1 MTTNNNNNHGGKRK
15 HATSACKACRD
26 SKIRCDAER
35 PTCGNCARK
44 NKECQF
50 GYKDDKRRVS
60 LRTAIDILSDRVAVL
75 TKVLVQHG
83 VSVPTM
89 DLQQEATL
97 QEICDTLDISLAIS
111 DHDQASSGPREA
123 SNIADSEGNAV
134 PAPAS
139 AHASDALQW
148 SDPAPTNPQQ
158 GVVGSSFPA
167 PMNIL
172 LDDDHIV
179 PALEDMDCPST
190 SDGQMTEISAADWPW
205 HVFDHSLSILN
216 GPVNFGAFDG
226 DGSVIQTETAPSAAA
241 RSSSFVQAENQ
252 FNHASSD
259 EEQESDLVQ
268 QVSAR
273 FGALRIAADG
283 QLRYYGA
290 ATNYHLLEGSRHD
303 EEVDIFTTRQEMLD
317 RLEQAGLAQE
327 VPREIE
333 EHLIELYF
341 SWHNPVHVNIDQ
353 DTFFTARNH
362 PERRAMHV
370 GYYND
375 VLINAV

>member
-1 MTTNNNNNHGGKRK
+1 MTTNNNNNGTKRK

-44 NKECQF
+44 NKECQYGF
-50 GYKDDKRRVS
+50 KDDKRRVS
-60 LRTAIDILSDRVAVL
+60 LRTAIDILSDRVAIL

-83 VSVPTM
+83 VPVPNM
-89 DLQQEATL
+89 DPQQESTL
-97 QEICDTLDISLAIS
+97 QEICETLDISLAIS
-111 DHDQASSGPREA
+111 EHDETAIPTEA
-123 SNIADSEGNAV
+123 TNVVV
-134 PAPAS
+134 PDANVDAPATES
-139 AHASDALQW
+139 MQW
-148 SDPAPTNPQQ
+148 SESAPADPQQ
-158 GVVGSSFPA
+158 GVTGSSFPP

-172 LDDDHIV
+172 LDHDHVV
-179 PALEDMDCPST
+179 PSLEELDCPST

-205 HVFDHSLSILN
+205 HVFDHNLSILN
-216 GPVNFGAFDG
+216 GPVDFGTFDT
-226 DGSVIQTETAPSAAA
+226 DGSVIQNTAAPSAARRPSLIHA
-241 RSSSFVQAENQ
+241 DSQ
-252 FNHASSD
+252 FQHASSD

-341 SWHNPVHVNIDQ
+341 SWHNPVHVNIDR
-353 DTFFTARNH
+353 DTFFAARNN
-362 PERRAMHV
+362 PDRRAMHI